1 MFKIIEDTFIG
12 AVIGAIG
19 AVCLFIIGGVI
30 EVANFGCAILTCDC
44 DKPTVFDWSGM
55 WGILGLCTIGGAV
68 IGLIYG
74 IYKAKEESD
83 ADAARKNAEMSE
95 EARKQ
100 RVRWANEI
108 KQSAS
113 NLEAKCTS
121 NRTSVENVVSTD
133 YKSSSQMTN
142 IMNELFRVAEI
153 QGKIDS
159 ISEELSKKGGDLS

>member
-1 MFKIIEDTFIG
+1 
-12 AVIGAIG
+12 
-19 AVCLFIIGGVI
+19 
-30 EVANFGCAILTCDC
+30 
-44 DKPTVFDWSGM
+44 M

-121 NRTSVENVVSTD
+121 NRTSVKNVVSTD